1 MIKKSGLIGCLS
13 LLAVCASPATIAA
26 TYGQGSAFDSRIQS
40 VVFNE
45 NDVVNVREVLFR

>member
-26 TYGQGSAFDSRIQS
+26 TYGQGQHLTPGFR
-40 VVFNE
+40 
-45 NDVVNVREVLFR
+45 VLFLMKRCC